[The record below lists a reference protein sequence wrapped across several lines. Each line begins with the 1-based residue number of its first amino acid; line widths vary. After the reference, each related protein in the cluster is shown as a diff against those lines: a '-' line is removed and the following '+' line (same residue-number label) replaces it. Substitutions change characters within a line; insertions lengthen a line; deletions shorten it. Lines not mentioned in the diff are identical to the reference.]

1 MELNSPEQ
9 GVNAL
14 ALTRLPQGPIEGTR
28 SAAAKPV
35 VSSIRTGTSTAEDVG
50 ARLLA
55 SLVLSDASVQIAVIR
70 PGAVRFIM
78 FVYIESIMHVPTL

>member
-1 MELNSPEQ
+1 MELNFPEQ
-9 GVNAL
+9 GVNAVT
-14 ALTRLPQGPIEGTR
+14 LTRLPQGPIEGTR

-35 VSSIRTGTSTAEDVG
+35 VNSIRTGTSTAEDVG

-55 SLVLSDASVQIAVIR
+55 SPVLSDASVQIVVIR
-70 PGAVRFIM
+70 LAVRFIL